1 MRASQAQDLRLSLA
15 EVACR
20 VLSRWQRYWFA
31 DGGRLAAAMV
41 RMGIAAAVLLT
52 LLRLATLSTVN
63 LPGPPELYRPV
74 GIWML
79 LGHTVPP
86 GWLIDALWVIA
97 WTGSAAMLLGLY
109 TRAATAVSCGGAL
122 ALVSLSFASSATWSH
137 QYNVVFLAQI
147 AFLGARGG
155 DALSLDALVRRWRRQ
170 PAVDV
175 PRGYQWSLRLVQLA
189 VALMFAGAAF
199 HKIMHGHFTL
209 RWALSDNLRHQLLV
223 RYDLAGLPRPVLTSW
238 LIDDAWRFRTAAVLN
253 LISQAMPIVACIFVR
268 RPLIRALAGGFFLLE
283 TVAFSFIINLWNPHW
298 IPLAAVFVD
307 WDRLIAFVRRRPLVI
322 PAPPAGWRPR
332 RAARIFVVGFVVYD
346 VITALIP
353 TIDQRINTYPFSAF
367 PMFATIRARAPYDQ
381 HQPYAVAGDRF
392 EALSDRPLDQAAQR
406 WLDHTNRRLEAVRDP
421 ERLRNKLAVILAELQ
436 RRYPQFGVHGV
447 RHYLAIFEAPAYP
460 APARFEPHL
469 IGMTGEIDRSGAFHT
484 VLGTIDST
492 GVTLRPVGLDTSGA
506 QLSYYRDDVL
516 APQPITSQ
524 RTGDRFLTGPLD
536 GDPIYVVATIG
547 SDRWLV
553 ASRRAWRWE

>member
-1 MRASQAQDLRLSLA
+1 
-15 EVACR
+15 
-20 VLSRWQRYWFA
+20 
-31 DGGRLAAAMV
+31 
-41 RMGIAAAVLLT
+41 MGIAAAVLLT
-52 LLRLATLSTVN
+52 LLRLATLSTVH

-86 GWLIDALWVIA
+86 GWLIDALWVTA
-97 WTGSAAMLLGLY
+97 WTSSAAMLLGLY
-109 TRAATAVSCGGAL
+109 TRAATAVSCGAAL

-155 DALSLDALVRRWRRQ
+155 DALSIDAVVRRWREH
-170 PAVDV
+170 PAIDV

-209 RWALSDNLRHQLLV
+209 RWALSDNLRYQLLV
-223 RYDLAGLPRPVLTSW
+223 RYDLAGLPRPALASW

-253 LISQAMPIVACIFVR
+253 LISQSMPIAACIFVR

-283 TVAFSFIINLWNPHW
+283 IIAFSFIINLWNPHW
-298 IPLAAVFVD
+298 LPLAAVFVD
-307 WDRLIAFVRRRPLVI
+307 WDRLVAFVRRHPHVT
-322 PAPPAGWRPR
+322 PKVPAGWTPP
-332 RAARIFVVGFVVYD
+332 RAARIFVVAFVIYD
-346 VITALIP
+346 AITALIP
-353 TIDQRINTYPFSAF
+353 TVDQRVNTYPFSAF
-367 PMFATIRARAPYDQ
+367 PMFATVRARAPYDQ
-381 HQPYAVAGDRF
+381 HLPYSVTGDRF
-392 EALSDRPLDQAAQR
+392 EALSDRPLDDAAQR
-406 WLDHTNRRLEAVRDP
+406 WLDHTNRRLETVRDP
-421 ERLRNKLAVILAELQ
+421 ELLRKKLAAILAESQ
-436 RRYPQFGVHGV
+436 RRFPQFGIQGL
-447 RHYLAIFEAPAYP
+447 RHYLAIFEAAAYP

-484 VLGTIDST
+484 VLGTIDGT
-492 GVTLRPVGLDTSGA
+492 GVALRPVGLDASGA
-506 QLSYYRDDVL
+506 QLSYYRDDTL
-516 APQPITSQ
+516 QPLPIKSE

>member
-1 MRASQAQDLRLSLA
+1 MPALGP
-15 EVACR
+15 
-20 VLSRWQRYWFA
+20 WQRYWFA
-31 DGGRLAAAMV
+31 DGGRLAAAVV
-41 RMGIAAAVLLT
+41 RMGVAAAVLLT
-52 LLRLATLSTVN
+52 LLRLATLSTVH

-86 GWLIDALWVIA
+86 AALIDALWVVA
-97 WTGSAAMLLGLY
+97 WTASAAMLIGLY
-109 TRAATAVSCGGAL
+109 TRAATAVSCGAAL

-147 AFLGARGG
+147 ALLGARGG
-155 DALSLDALVRRWRRQ
+155 DALSIDAAVRRWRHQ
-170 PAVDV
+170 PALDV

-223 RYDLAGLPRPVLTSW
+223 RYDLAGLPRPALASW

-253 LISQAMPIVACIFVR
+253 LISQSMPIAACIFIR

-283 TVAFSFIINLWNPHW
+283 IIAFSFIINLWNPHW

-307 WDRLIAFVRRRPLVI
+307 WDRLVALVRRPPQVI
-322 PAPPAGWRPR
+322 PAVPTGWTPP
-332 RAARIFVVGFVVYD
+332 RAARIFVIAFVSYD
-346 VITALIP
+346 AITALVP
-353 TIDQRINTYPFSAF
+353 TVDQRVNTYPFSAF
-367 PMFATIRARAPYDQ
+367 PMFAMVRARAPYDQ
-381 HQPYAVAGDRF
+381 HLPYSVPGDRF
-392 EALSDRPLDQAAQR
+392 EALSDRPLDDAAQR
-406 WLDHTNRRLEAVRDP
+406 WLDHTNRRLETVRDP
-421 ERLRNKLAVILAELQ
+421 DLLRKKLAAILAESQ
-436 RRYPQFGVHGV
+436 RRFPQFGIHGL
-447 RHYLAIFEAPAYP
+447 RHYLAIFEAAAYP

-469 IGMTGEIDRSGAFHT
+469 IGMTGELDRSGAFHSL
-484 VLGTIDST
+484 LGTIDST
-492 GVTLRPVGLDTSGA
+492 GVALRPVGLDASAA

-516 APQPITSQ
+516 QPLPITSA

-547 SDRWLV
+547 GDRWLV